1 MCSSQGSQEACT
13 RGLEAVRGF
22 AVTMD
27 QGGSYRKFV
36 NEDTVTETEMSLI
49 G

>member
-1 MCSSQGSQEACT
+1 M
-13 RGLEAVRGF
+13 
-22 AVTMD
+22 TMD

-49 G
+49 GLAQCRALQAIDLPYRFDES